1 MAGKP
6 GNVQSASGME
16 LMAAALTR
24 EEVLVLPAVIDVVT
38 AGRALGLGRTLT
50 HELVRRGEF
59 PVPVLRVGRVYRVP
73 TAGVLK
79 LLALYPPSDNAAENA
94 RQ

>member
-16 LMAAALTR
+16 QMAAALTR

-79 LLALYPPSDNAAENA
+79 LLELHPSADNAAEHA
-94 RQ
+94 RP

>member
-1 MAGKP
+1 
-6 GNVQSASGME
+6 
-16 LMAAALTR
+16 MAAALTR

-59 PVPVLRVGRVYRVP
+59 PVPVLRVGRVCRVP
-73 TAGVLK
+73 IAGVLK
-79 LLALYPPSDNAAENA
+79 LLALLPAADNTAEHMEP
-94 RQ
+94 